1 MCWNA
6 KYALLLFTSTL
17 ITYISGILIDR
28 ANKLQNKKK
37 SVFWKKTWVLLSF
50 LSNLSILALFKYS
63 VFFID
68 GANAILEKFQIQIPV
83 FDLVLPVGISFYT
96 FQALSYTMDIYRNEV
111 TAEKNLAKYALFVS
125 FFPQLVAGP
134 IERSKNLLL
143 QINERH
149 KFDYENVKDGFLL
162 MLWGFFQKIVIADRV
177 AILVNEVYGNYEN
190 YGGFQLIVATI
201 FFAIQIYCDFSGYS
215 DIAIGTAQMMGFRLM
230 KNFKQP
236 YFSQSVAE
244 FWRRWH
250 ISLSTWFKDYLY
262 IPLGGNKNG
271 KLKKYFNLM
280 IVFLISG
287 LWHGA
292 NWTFVG
298 WGGINGIYQVL
309 GEILDPVRKKVI
321 KKLHISVT
329 SKKHKLLKI
338 CITFSLIS
346 FSWIFFRAQSISEA
360 VIIIKRMLTIFNPW
374 IFLDMSIFELGL
386 NIEEFLIAVIAI
398 MILVIVSILHY
409 KELALRQWIKQQ
421 AIGIRWIIY
430 YTSIFIILL
439 WGIYGV
445 DYQQSQFIYFQF

>member
-37 SVFWKKTWVLLSF
+37 SVFWKKTWVVLSF

-63 VFFID
+63 VFLID

-162 MLWGFFQKIVIADRV
+162 ILWGFFQKIVIADRV

-298 WGGINGIYQVL
+298 WGGNKWNL
-309 GEILDPVRKKVI
+309 
-321 KKLHISVT
+321 S
-329 SKKHKLLKI
+329 
-338 CITFSLIS
+338 
-346 FSWIFFRAQSISEA
+346 
-360 VIIIKRMLTIFNPW
+360 
-374 IFLDMSIFELGL
+374 
-386 NIEEFLIAVIAI
+386 
-398 MILVIVSILHY
+398 
-409 KELALRQWIKQQ
+409 
-421 AIGIRWIIY
+421 GIR
-430 YTSIFIILL
+430 
-439 WGIYGV
+439 
-445 DYQQSQFIYFQF
+445 

>member
-17 ITYISGILIDR
+17 ITYISGILIDQ
-28 ANKLQNKKK
+28 ANKIQSKRK
-37 SVFWKKTWVLLSF
+37 STILKKTWVALSF
-50 LSNLSILALFKYS
+50 LSNLSILVLFKYYIF
-63 VFFID
+63 VLD
-68 GANAILEKFQIQIPV
+68 GINMILGRFQIQFPV
-83 FDLVLPVGISFYT
+83 FEVVLPVGISFYT

-111 TAEKNLAKYALFVS
+111 YAEKNLAKYALFVS

-134 IERSKNLLL
+134 IERSKNLLF
-143 QINERH
+143 QINEQH
-149 KFDYENVKDGFLL
+149 KFDYEAVKDGFLL

-190 YGGFQLIVATI
+190 YGGFQLIVATV

-230 KNFKQP
+230 KNFNQP
-236 YFSQSVAE
+236 YFSESVAE

-262 IPLGGNKNG
+262 IPLGGNKKG
-271 KLKKYFNLM
+271 KIRKYVNLM
-280 IVFLISG
+280 VVFLVSG

-298 WGGINGIYQVL
+298 WGGVNGAYQVL
-309 GEILDPVRKKVI
+309 SEILDPIRKNII
-321 KKLHISVT
+321 KRLHVNIKC
-329 SKKHKLLKI
+329 KKYKILRI

-346 FSWIFFRAQSISEA
+346 FSWIFFRAQSIREA
-360 VIIIKRMLTIFNPW
+360 TIIIKRMFTIFNPW
-374 IFLDMSIFELGL
+374 IFFDLSIFELGL
-386 NIEEFLIAVIAI
+386 NTEEFLIALISITV
-398 MILVIVSILHY
+398 LFIVSIMHY
-409 KELALRQWIKQQ
+409 KELALRQWVRQQ
-421 AIGIRWIIY
+421 TIGIRWLIY
-430 YTSIFIILL
+430 YTAIFIILL
-439 WGIYGV
+439 WGIYGM